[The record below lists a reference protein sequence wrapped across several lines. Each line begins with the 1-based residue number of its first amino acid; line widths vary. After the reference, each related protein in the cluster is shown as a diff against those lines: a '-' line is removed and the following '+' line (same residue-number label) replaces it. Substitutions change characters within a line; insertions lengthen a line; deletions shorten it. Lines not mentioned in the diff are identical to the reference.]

1 MKVSLFLILFSGLIT
16 ASYAASISLID
27 ELDGTNTGTTITNG
41 NPNRTSVGWIKH
53 ADAAWSHDTVDTLIE
68 NTSVAGG
75 RASDGALV
83 QVVDLTAFG
92 GAGYDEITFNMTYSA
107 WGEGETNTNV
117 YVHLW
122 GLVDV
127 SATDSGNIASTGAEN
142 GNLWA
147 VAVNNGYTAYNLAAG
162 AQITAHDQTT
172 AASAAIQ
179 MPELDTSG
187 RTLGNAALVSQTF
200 DLSGYTL
207 NTLDQYD
214 YLVVGI
220 AREVAGDGNSF
231 AIHDIAVTTV
241 PEPSAYAL
249 FAGVIGLAS
258 VMMRRRRF

>member
-1 MKVSLFLILFSGLIT
+1 MKVSLFLILFTGLIT

-27 ELDGTNTGTTITNG
+27 ELDGTNAGTTITNG
-41 NPNRTSVGWIKH
+41 NPNRTSDGWLKH

-107 WGEGETNTNV
+107 WGGVTDTNV

-127 SATDSGNIASTGAEN
+127 SATDSGNIASTGATN

-162 AQITAHDQTT
+162 ALISADGETT

-179 MPELDTSG
+179 MLELDTG
-187 RTLGNAALVSQTF
+187 DRTLGNAALVSQTF

-258 VMMRRRRF
+258 VMMRRRHF